1 MALQADTIKL
11 RQAAVERLGAD
22 TFESY
27 LAELEVVEASADRVM
42 VRVGPTLAREAS
54 RRCGEALAGVC
65 RQLFGSR
72 RVLLAGDGESFEL
85 GENTAHGGQTREP
98 GKPAKPRRAG
108 RGLRRVRQRSG
119 PCGQPGINARL
130 AEQKAFRVP
139 FAIAAS
145 LPKVAS
151 QAFGRHSPDEPLQ
164 YVGRWGR
171 AHSEQTLTAFHHRLL
186 AGILR
191 LTQAGCMTDE
201 GVACSVNLLLL
212 AAEGK
217 GSRELPVAR
226 TQVLP
231 ALMDLLS
238 ANASYTAYHVAS
250 HTGEPYIAEQRK
262 LEHAIFKD
270 ILVRTAEE
278 PERLRPL
285 REIMVR
291 GEDGRWQQTAQLARG
306 GGASIL
312 IALNDRVLEALEA
325 PTTEAGKTFV
335 LLDAVPFLAVGS
347 RRLFSWQQACTAPA
361 VDPKAPLP
369 EGVPR
374 PPSNTVYKRI
384 DLNHVSVR
392 DFGRHGC
399 DLDRIFADIREDFCG
414 EHGLA
419 QIDRRIHS
427 VHPVWSGGVLS
438 LWVCWRTARELPH
451 RGELPRRLAARQRWI
466 NRRSQTPAPTTRQR
480 SRQDAAHAGETSAR
494 TARSERG
501 VPRIV
506 ALARSQTASGN
517 DGDG

>member
-1 MALQADTIKL
+1 MAMALQATTTTL

-27 LAELEVVEASADRVM
+27 LAELEVVEASPERV
-42 VRVGPTLAREAS
+42 VLRVGPTLAREAS
-54 RRCGEALAGVC
+54 RRCGQALAGVC
-65 RQLFGSR
+65 RQLFGPR

-85 GENTAHGGQTREP
+85 GENTVRCVQTLEP
-98 GKPAKPRRAG
+98 RTPAKPRRAG
-108 RGLRRVRQRSG
+108 RGRRRVRQRSG
-119 PCGQPGINARL
+119 PCGQPGIKARL
-130 AEQKAFRVP
+130 AAQRSFRVR

-151 QAFGRHSPDEPLQ
+151 QAFGRHSPDEPLR

-171 AHSEQTLTAFHHRLL
+171 AYGERTLTAFHLRLL

-191 LTQAGCMTDE
+191 LAQAGCLTE
-201 GVACSVNLLLL
+201 QGVFCSINLLLL
-212 AAEGK
+212 AAFPPILK
-217 GSRELPVAR
+217 
-226 TQVLP
+226 
-231 ALMDLLS
+231 
-238 ANASYTAYHVAS
+238 H
-250 HTGEPYIAEQRK
+250 
-262 LEHAIFKD
+262 

-285 REIMVR
+285 AEIMQR
-291 GEDGRWQQTAQLARG
+291 GEDGRWQPTSKLARG

-312 IALNDRVLEALEA
+312 IALNEWVLEALDA
-325 PTTEAGKTFV
+325 PTSEAGTTFA
-335 LLDAVPFLAVGS
+335 LLDSGPFLAVGS
-347 RRLFSWQQACTAPA
+347 RRLFSWQQACTAPP
-361 VDPKAPLP
+361 VNPKAPLP
-369 EGVPR
+369 DGVPR
-374 PPSNTVYKRI
+374 PPSNTVYKQI

-399 DLDRIFADIREDFCG
+399 DLDRICDDIREDFRG

-451 RGELPRRLAARQRWI
+451 RGELPRRLAARKRWQ
-466 NRRSQTPAPTTRQR
+466 NRRHEAARTRGQR
-480 SRQDAAHAGETSAR
+480 NRQDAAHAGETSTAR

-501 VPRIV
+501 VPKIV
-506 ALARSQTASGN
+506 ALARSQTASGD